1 MILEIYQ
8 YTQVI
13 QYINGIS
20 RISETQTIIPLKPH
34 KDNTMTGPVKHNT
47 ISADQSLLQA

>member
-20 RISETQTIIPLKPH
+20 CISETQTIIPLKPH
-34 KDNTMTGPVKHNT
+34 KDNTMTGPVKRHAINVNHC
-47 ISADQSLLQA
+47 LLQA